1 MIISLSAVGHTSLD
15 LLSFFVT
22 NNTTPIYIVVE
33 RRCVYLP
40 SPPLIEYN
48 ALPIYNFPNLRFPFI
63 P

>member
-33 RRCVYLP
+33 RVV
-40 SPPLIEYN
+40 
-48 ALPIYNFPNLRFPFI
+48 FI
-63 P
+63 CPRRL